1 MFIDKDQL
9 LKTLNKLYQEH
20 SSCCIS
26 LYSYPGQ
33 GKSRLLAEFMK
44 EKTCLYFKASCV
56 PWQENFSMLKE
67 QCSRSLGK
75 SFSSCQKA
83 SQLLKALK
91 KDSTI
96 FLFQEKGLPVFAV
109 RIRRQHPAIPQ

>member
-91 KDSTI
+91 KEASKEPLTVILDD
-96 FLFQEKGLPVFAV
+96 FQFDKS
-109 RIRRQHPAIPQ
+109 